1 MAAWA
6 LEWTILAA
14 SRTTEALHA
23 RLPEIDRQAK
33 VWTIPAERMKAGRE
47 HRAPL
52 TDRMLEII
60 DLTADAREAMGT
72 DLLFPGAK
80 ADHPMSGMSMT
91 MLLRRLKV
99 DVTVHGFRSSFRDW
113 VGEETDFAG
122 EIAEAALAHVV
133 GDATERAYRRG
144 DALERRRRL
153 MEAWEAFALAKVAT
167 EAAND
172 DAERIAA

>member
-1 MAAWA
+1 
-6 LEWTILAA
+6 
-14 SRTTEALHA
+14 
-23 RLPEIDRQAK
+23 
-33 VWTIPAERMKAGRE
+33 MKAGRE

-52 TDRMLEII
+52 TDRMLEIL

-80 ADHPMSGMSMT
+80 ADRPMSGMSMT

-113 VGEETDFAG
+113 VGEETDFAS

-133 GDATERAYRRG
+133 GNATERAYRRG

-153 MEAWEAFALAKVAT
+153 MEAWAAYVLPKGAVADDEPEA
-167 EAAND
+167 
-172 DAERIAA
+172 IAA

>member
-1 MAAWA
+1 M
-6 LEWTILAA
+6 I
-14 SRTTEALHA
+14 
-23 RLPEIDRQAK
+23 
-33 VWTIPAERMKAGRE
+33 
-47 HRAPL
+47 
-52 TDRMLEII
+52 EII
-60 DLTADAREAMGT
+60 DLTADARETFGT

-80 ADHPMSGMSMT
+80 AGRPMSGMAML

-99 DVTVHGFRSSFRDW
+99 DAVPHGFRSSFRDW

-153 MEAWEAFALAKVAT
+153 MNAWATFALSEADT
-167 EAAND
+167 EA
-172 DAERIAA
+172 ESEQIAA